1 MSAFRYRSVIAFAR
15 KGAAMADSDVLVTH
29 LGGDQWVI
37 AVEGEHDLSN
47 ISHLQAALNG
57 VFATGTSI
65 VLDLSDATF
74 IDSSVIRTLLAAH
87 QRAQATTGEQLAI
100 VAPEHS
106 FTGRVIDLTGL
117 QPLLP
122 IYATKPAALRAI
134 GVTD

>member
-1 MSAFRYRSVIAFAR
+1 
-15 KGAAMADSDVLVTH
+15 MADSDVSVTH

-37 AVEGEHDLSN
+37 ALEGEHD
-47 ISHLQAALNG
+47 ISTVPHLQAALNR
-57 VFATGTSI
+57 VFETGTSI

-106 FTGRVIDLTGL
+106 FAGRVIELTGL
-117 QPLLP
+117 KRLLP
-122 IYATKPAALRAI
+122 LYPTKPAALDAI
-134 GVTD
+134 GAD